1 MKYDYS
7 MSDGDFY
14 RTYGMS
20 QEQAAA
26 SKEQAAASKTS
37 DSWGA
42 TEYVVLAGVV
52 VGAIW
57 YFWPSKPAKKYKFKS
72 LYREAPVAAAFKYA

>member
-7 MSDGDFY
+7 LSDGDFY
-14 RTYGMS
+14 RTYGMT

-26 SKEQAAASKTS
+26 SESSWDAGDYLMAAA
-37 DSWGA
+37 
-42 TEYVVLAGVV
+42 V
-52 VGAIW
+52 VGGLW

>member
-26 SKEQAAASKTS
+26 SES
-37 DSWGA
+37 SWGA

-52 VGAIW
+52 GAIW
-57 YFWPSKPAKKYKFKS
+57 FFWPSKPAKKYKFKS
-72 LYREAPVAAAFKYA
+72 LYKEAPVAAAFKYA

>member
-7 MSDGDFY
+7 MNDGDFY

-26 SKEQAAASKTS
+26 
-37 DSWGA
+37 
-42 TEYVVLAGVV
+42 TESAKQDIYLLGGLALIGF
-52 VGAIW
+52 GYL
-57 YFWPSKPAKKYKFKS
+57 YFKRPVKVKKLLDRPGFRKS
-72 LYREAPVAAAFKYA
+72 PITAAFKYA

>member
-26 SKEQAAASKTS
+26 SESS
-37 DSWGA
+37 MDSWGA
-42 TEYVVLAGVV
+42 TEYVVLAGT
-52 VGAIW
+52 AALLW
-57 YFWPSKPAKKYKFKS
+57 DAFTYKKPKKYKFKS
-72 LYREAPVAAAFKYA
+72 LYKEAPVAAAFKYA

>member
-26 SKEQAAASKTS
+26 SKTS

-42 TEYVVLAGVV
+42 TEYVVLAGV

-72 LYREAPVAAAFKYA
+72 VYKEAPVAAAFKYA